1 MVERKGKFR
10 TGARP
15 WGLREAGVGA
25 KQAAVYALGGK
36 NAAPHRKNFCGRGR
50 RPPCLRQT
58 GEISL
63 FFMGAIVN
71 SNHPH
76 ARARQG
82 ARASCPACRR
92 RFLCARKRRTHKN
105 RRLRHDRTGTDGRK
119 TGNNGDGITRRGRR
133 RKKRSTASLAGA
145 GAGLPTAGR
154 RRGTIHRAR
163 DGYCITVVCSLSRRI
178 HRGLLYASVHP
189 QPSWA

>member
-15 WGLREAGVGA
+15 WGLREAGAGA

-119 TGNNGDGITRRGRR
+119 TGNNGGDTTRRGRR
-133 RKKRSTASLAGA
+133 RKAKAQLWPPEPEPVCRWLR
-145 GAGLPTAGR
+145 R

-163 DGYCITVVCSLSRRI
+163 DGYCITVVCSVSRRI